1 MAHDRKEKR
10 RLNVFDLVIIML
22 LLCLLIT
29 FGYRI
34 FVGIDKNNSG
44 GGDSYYVMSF
54 ECEKEYD
61 SLLRYLEEGD
71 EVYFVADGKLLGR
84 LYADVD
90 HDNGAIY
97 EIVDDIPTFA
107 EPEMSEDDTDGDE
120 SETAI
125 ASGKYDNSLQ
135 MPSKTP
141 EQTYKSIRL
150 GGQIALNSETVKVKN
165 GGYYFIGETNFT
177 KGSVIDV
184 YTMDAV
190 FTIKIVDVEIIE

>member
-10 RLNVFDLVIIML
+10 RLNVFDLVILLL

-34 FVGIDKNNSG
+34 YAGIDKNNSG
-44 GGDSYYVMSF
+44 GDSYYMMSF
-54 ECEKEYD
+54 ECESEYD

-71 EVYFVADGKLLGR
+71 EIYFVADGKLLGS
-84 LYADVD
+84 LYAGAD
-90 HDNGAIY
+90 HENGAIY

-107 EPEMSEDDTDGDE
+107 EKETSE
-120 SETAI
+120 SESDADETETSI

-135 MPSKTP
+135 APAKTP
-141 EQTYKSIRL
+141 EQTYEMVRI

-165 GGYYFIGETNFT
+165 GGYYFIGESNFT
-177 KGSVIDV
+177 EGSVIEV
-184 YTMDAV
+184 YTVDAV
-190 FTIKIVDVEIIE
+190 FTIKVVDIEIIE